1 MPSNYDQGKAAL
13 ETLIEW
19 AEANAVGDKRNEA
32 TTRLHLIDALLLNV
46 LQWPT
51 SDVRAEEPAGTGR
64 IDYALGVPTQFIVEA
79 KREGIYFS
87 LPAGTTTG
95 VHSIESITDGDQGR
109 PLREAL
115 EQVAVY
121 AARNGVAPAA
131 VTNGHQL
138 VLFIAT
144 RADGIPPLKGRAL
157 VFPSLGDMRSGF
169 RLLWDNAS
177 PAGIDQRTLH
187 GTVRST
193 EASPPEPLSMHLTYY
208 PGVKRRNDLQA
219 GLEILGELFL
229 EDVARL
235 EDLRG
240 EFLRECY
247 ASSGA
252 LSQYAEISKQ
262 ILRTRYALLHE
273 EGGPQVTPVESRKGL
288 SPTLTQD
295 ILAAAASQRPIVLLG
310 DVGVGKTTFI
320 QRLVHVDAEEL
331 FQEAFSLY
339 IDFGASTTLGS
350 LDTFVVT
357 ESIRQLLTQHGVDI
371 EEASFVEAVHHG
383 ALNRFDKGVVG
394 RLRDIDRVAYERE
407 RLTFL
412 QQCVNDRAGHL
423 KATLEH
429 LRANWRR
436 QVVIFLDN
444 IDQRSSEDQEQVFL
458 IANELA
464 QTWPA
469 TVFVSLRPETFYRS
483 SRSGTLSGYQARIFT
498 IAPPR
503 TDIMLQKRI
512 DFAISQLK
520 ETRRL
525 GSFPTGVTVD
535 SESLT
540 AFLEMLA
547 TNFRSNRDLLALIDN
562 IAGGNMRLALRFVT
576 EFIGSGHIDTTK
588 ILDIYNLRH
597 SYTIPLHEF
606 LRALL
611 FGDGVHYDPEAS
623 PIANLFTITQ
633 ADGREHFLLPLLLSQ
648 VQTLG
653 ERVGED
659 GYVTADDL
667 YSFAQHLGFNV
678 DQIVASLEHAV
689 VKRLLDVA
697 PRYSGNRPRLHYR
710 ITTVGAYTTR
720 ILLAYFSYVDA
731 VIVDIPIVDEQYRRL
746 ITDVHM
752 LPDRL
757 TRSEYFRL
765 YLDRQWTKIA
775 DTTLPWYWSE
785 TSKRLSEDIRQVGR
799 RTDPSTWGRG
809 VLIAVRTL

>member
-1 MPSNYDQGKAAL
+1 
-13 ETLIEW
+13 
-19 AEANAVGDKRNEA
+19 
-32 TTRLHLIDALLLNV
+32 
-46 LQWPT
+46 
-51 SDVRAEEPAGTGR
+51 
-64 IDYALGVPTQFIVEA
+64 
-79 KREGIYFS
+79 
-87 LPAGTTTG
+87 
-95 VHSIESITDGDQGR
+95 
-109 PLREAL
+109 
-115 EQVAVY
+115 
-121 AARNGVAPAA
+121 
-131 VTNGHQL
+131 
-138 VLFIAT
+138 
-144 RADGIPPLKGRAL
+144 
-157 VFPSLGDMRSGF
+157 
-169 RLLWDNAS
+169 
-177 PAGIDQRTLH
+177 
-187 GTVRST
+187 
-193 EASPPEPLSMHLTYY
+193 
-208 PGVKRRNDLQA
+208 
-219 GLEILGELFL
+219 
-229 EDVARL
+229 
-235 EDLRG
+235 
-240 EFLRECY
+240 
-247 ASSGA
+247 
-252 LSQYAEISKQ
+252 
-262 ILRTRYALLHE
+262 
-273 EGGPQVTPVESRKGL
+273 
-288 SPTLTQD
+288 
-295 ILAAAASQRPIVLLG
+295 
-310 DVGVGKTTFI
+310 
-320 QRLVHVDAEEL
+320 
-331 FQEAFSLY
+331 
-339 IDFGASTTLGS
+339 
-350 LDTFVVT
+350 
-357 ESIRQLLTQHGVDI
+357 
-371 EEASFVEAVHHG
+371 
-383 ALNRFDKGVVG
+383 
-394 RLRDIDRVAYERE
+394 
-407 RLTFL
+407 
-412 QQCVNDRAGHL
+412 
-423 KATLEH
+423 
-429 LRANWRR
+429 
-436 QVVIFLDN
+436 
-444 IDQRSSEDQEQVFL
+444 
-458 IANELA
+458 
-464 QTWPA
+464 
-469 TVFVSLRPETFYRS
+469 
-483 SRSGTLSGYQARIFT
+483 
-498 IAPPR
+498 
-503 TDIMLQKRI
+503 MLQKRI

-659 GYVTADDL
+659 VYVTADDL

>member
-1 MPSNYDQGKAAL
+1 M
-13 ETLIEW
+13 
-19 AEANAVGDKRNEA
+19 
-32 TTRLHLIDALLLNV
+32 
-46 LQWPT
+46 
-51 SDVRAEEPAGTGR
+51 
-64 IDYALGVPTQFIVEA
+64 
-79 KREGIYFS
+79 
-87 LPAGTTTG
+87 
-95 VHSIESITDGDQGR
+95 
-109 PLREAL
+109 
-115 EQVAVY
+115 
-121 AARNGVAPAA
+121 
-131 VTNGHQL
+131 
-138 VLFIAT
+138 
-144 RADGIPPLKGRAL
+144 
-157 VFPSLGDMRSGF
+157 FPSLEDMRSGF

-187 GTVRST
+187 SAVRLT
-193 EASPPEPLSMHLTYY
+193 EAAAPEPLSLHLTSY

-273 EGGPQVTPVESRKGL
+273 EGGPQVTPVEARKGL

-295 ILAAAASQRPIVLLG
+295 MLAAAASQRPIVLLG

-331 FQEAFSLY
+331 FQEAFTLY
-339 IDFGASTTLGS
+339 IDFGASTTLGN

-357 ESIRQLLTQHGVDI
+357 ESIRQLLTRHGVDI

-394 RLRDIDRVAYERE
+394 RLRDIDPIAYQRE
-407 RLTFL
+407 RVSFL
-412 QQCVNDRAGHL
+412 QQSVNDRAGHL
-423 KATLEH
+423 KASLEH

-436 QVVIFLDN
+436 QIVIFLDN
-444 IDQRSSEDQEQVFL
+444 IDQRSSENQEQVFL

-483 SRSGTLSGYQARIFT
+483 SRSGTLSGYQSRVFT

-503 TDIMLQKRI
+503 TDIMLQKRT
-512 DFAISQLK
+512 DFAIHQLK
-520 ETRRL
+520 ESRRL
-525 GSFPTGVTVD
+525 GSFPAGVTVD

-547 TNFRSNRDLLALIDN
+547 DNFRSNRDLLSLIDN

-576 EFIGSGHIDTTK
+576 DFIGSGHIDTAK
-588 ILDIYNLRH
+588 ILEIYNARD
-597 SYTIPLHEF
+597 SYRIPLHEF

-611 FGDGVHYDPEAS
+611 FGDGVYYDPEAS
-623 PIANLFTITQ
+623 PIANLFNITQ
-633 ADGREHFLLPLLLSQ
+633 PDGREHFLLPLLLSQ

-678 DQIVASLEHAV
+678 DQIAASLEHAV
-689 VKRLLDVA
+689 LTRLLDVA
-697 PRYSGNRPRLHYR
+697 PRYSRDRPRLHYR
-710 ITTVGAYTTR
+710 ITTVGAYITR
-720 ILLAYFSYVDA
+720 ILLAYFAYVDA
-731 VIVDIPIVDEQYRRL
+731 VIVDTPIVDEQYRGLISDIHTLPERL
-746 ITDVHM
+746 A
-752 LPDRL
+752 
-757 TRSEYFRL
+757 RSEYFRL

-775 DTTLPWYWSE
+775 ATTLPWYWSD
-785 TSKRLSEDIRQVGR
+785 TSKRLAEDIRQVGR

-809 VLIAVRTL
+809 G